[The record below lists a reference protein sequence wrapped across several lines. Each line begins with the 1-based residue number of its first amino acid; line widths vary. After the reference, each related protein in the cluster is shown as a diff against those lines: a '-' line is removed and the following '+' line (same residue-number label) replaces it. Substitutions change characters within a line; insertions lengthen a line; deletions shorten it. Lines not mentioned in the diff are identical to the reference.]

1 MARKDIHNALDMRN
15 KNNHNDNFEE
25 LYQLKEVISDLVLE
39 SGESNAEVVQA
50 RGGKK
55 VLADRLDGIEDAI
68 MRWQTHQI
76 LRCLLPNLNTLQY
89 GLRWWNESIF
99 NRVSGQYQQNGVI
112 KLWGT

>member
-1 MARKDIHNALDMRN
+1 LKTLTSIFVFITNEGGIIMARKDIHNALDMRN

-25 LYQLKEVISDLVLE
+25 LYQLKEVNSDLVLE

-68 MRWQTHQI
+68 NEVANTSDI
-76 LRCLLPNLNTLQY
+76 EVSSSKPNHA
-89 GLRWWNESIF
+89 SIWF
-99 NRVSGQYQQNGVI
+99 EVVE
-112 KLWGT
+112 

>member
-1 MARKDIHNALDMRN
+1 MARKDIHNALDIQN

-25 LYQLKEVISDLVLE
+25 LYRLKEVISDLVLE

-68 MRWQTHQI
+68 NEVANTSDI
-76 LRCLLPNLNTLQY
+76 EVSSSEPNHA
-89 GLRWWNESIF
+89 SIWF
-99 NRVSGQYQQNGVI
+99 EVVE
-112 KLWGT
+112 